1 MQTAAH
7 AHTDPLLPASLIP
20 TGGDIAVIARQP
32 IVDAKRGVIGYELL
46 HRRHPGTDAV
56 TEVMTAS
63 SDAALM
69 FNALSNIGSDALFG
83 SKLAFI
89 NCTTET
95 LSGVHLEI
103 VDPERIVLE
112 VPTIDDNEPARIAA
126 TIETL
131 DQLKMR
137 GFRLAFGAYVLTK
150 PYAAWVR
157 LASFIK
163 LDIRKLRSETLPAA
177 VRIAGNHAHAQVI
190 AEKVE
195 SAQEFELLAKLGVK
209 YFQGFYFERPTTV
222 TAKLANPAYA
232 TVIRLLNEV
241 RKDEADP
248 AVIEELLKRDP
259 TLAFKL
265 LRYINSAGFGLGCEV
280 TSFRHAVMILGLKK
294 LFRWAALL
302 LTSIKSSSAPP
313 VVASFAVTRAR
324 FMELLAAECLP
335 QEDCD
340 NAFLAGVFSMLDVML
355 GVPMAQALENLVL
368 PSDINDAL
376 LERSGLLAPF
386 LQLVEACEVAD
397 GAEIAEIARS
407 LQLSNEQINRAHI
420 EALNW
425 AEQLTEG

>member
-7 AHTDPLLPASLIP
+7 THTDPLLPASLIP

-46 HRRHPGTDAV
+46 HRRHPGADSV
-56 TEVMTAS
+56 TEVMTAA

-112 VPTIDDNEPARIAA
+112 VPAIDDNLPGQIAA
-126 TIETL
+126 TIEAL

-190 AEKVE
+190 AEKRA
-195 SAQEFELLAKLGVK
+195 SFSCLASI
-209 YFQGFYFERPTTV
+209 ERPVNV
-222 TAKLANPAYA
+222 TP
-232 TVIRLLNEV
+232 I
-241 RKDEADP
+241 
-248 AVIEELLKRDP
+248 
-259 TLAFKL
+259 
-265 LRYINSAGFGLGCEV
+265 AGL
-280 TSFRHAVMILGLKK
+280 
-294 LFRWAALL
+294 
-302 LTSIKSSSAPP
+302 
-313 VVASFAVTRAR
+313 
-324 FMELLAAECLP
+324 
-335 QEDCD
+335 
-340 NAFLAGVFSMLDVML
+340 FLAGDYTACDY
-355 GVPMAQALENLVL
+355 PATLEAAV
-368 PSDINDAL
+368 
-376 LERSGLLAPF
+376 RSGVRSALHVMDARAN
-386 LQLVEACEVAD
+386 ACHYAS
-397 GAEIAEIARS
+397 GNS
-407 LQLSNEQINRAHI
+407 K
-420 EALNW
+420 
-425 AEQLTEG
+425 

>member
-1 MQTAAH
+1 MQMDTSL
-7 AHTDPLLPASLIP
+7 DSNPMLPAALIP

-32 IVDAKRGVIGYELL
+32 IVDAKRCVIGYELL
-46 HRRHPGTDAV
+46 HRRHPDADAV
-56 TEVMTAS
+56 TEIMTAAT
-63 SDAALM
+63 DAALM
-69 FNALSNIGSDALFG
+69 FNALSNIGSESLFG
-83 SKLAFI
+83 NKLAFI

-95 LSGVHLEI
+95 LSGVHLEM
-103 VDPERIVLE
+103 VNPERLVLE
-112 VPTIDDNEPARIAA
+112 VPAIDDNRADLIAA
-126 TIETL
+126 AADAL
-131 DQLKMR
+131 VQLKMR
-137 GFRLAFGAYVLTK
+137 GFRLAFGAFVLTK
-150 PYAAWVR
+150 PYAAWIP
-157 LASFIK
+157 LAAYIK
-163 LDIRKLRSETLPAA
+163 LDIRRLKPETLPAA
-177 VRIAGNHAHAQVI
+177 VRIAGNHQHAQVI

-209 YFQGFYFERPTTV
+209 FFQGFYFERPTSV
-222 TAKLANPAYA
+222 AAKLTNPAYS
-232 TVIRLLNEV
+232 TVIQLINLV
-241 RKDEADP
+241 RKEADP
-248 AVIEELLKRDP
+248 GVIEDLLKRDP

-335 QEDCD
+335 PEDCD
-340 NAFLAGVFSMLDVML
+340 NAFLAGVFSLLDVML
-355 GVPMAQALENLVL
+355 GVPMEQAIENLVL

-376 LERSGLLAPF
+376 LERTGLLAPF
-386 LQLVEACEVAD
+386 LQLVEACEAAD
-397 GAEIAEIARS
+397 GAEVAELARS

-425 AEQLTEG
+425 AEQFTEG